1 MSGPLAMALVFVFTM
16 AIGVPIIFS
25 AGIATVAGLTTLA
38 GVATGKIGN
47 PISSV
52 TNFLKGNPGAA
63 DDVAKSTFFKK
74 DHINNG
80 GSPLPEIISAA
91 YEAQTFEDKKA
102 AREKAISNASSS
114 SLGST
119 LFT

>member
-1 MSGPLAMALVFVFTM
+1 MLFRSNLAFPKSG
-16 AIGVPIIFS
+16 GSGGSFS
-25 AGIATVAGLTTLA
+25 TIATVAGLTTLA

-91 YEAQTFEDKKA
+91 YEAQTFEDKKE
-102 AREKAISNASSS
+102 AREKAISNANSS